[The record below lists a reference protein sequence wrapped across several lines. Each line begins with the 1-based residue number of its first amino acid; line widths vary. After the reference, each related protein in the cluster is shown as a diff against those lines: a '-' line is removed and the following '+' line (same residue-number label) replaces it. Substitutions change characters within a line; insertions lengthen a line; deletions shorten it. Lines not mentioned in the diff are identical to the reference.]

1 LQAPTLNL
9 EPENELIPR
18 VGVYV
23 TRISLDNSVF
33 MDGVTNVGFRPTF
46 GETQLTIETFVLNQ
60 PVPESPQKARL
71 DFLYRLRDE
80 RKFRSADELRE
91 QIALDV
97 QRAQKFFRLLEGSRG

>member
-1 LQAPTLNL
+1 LNL

-23 TRISLDNSVF
+23 TRISLDNGVF

-60 PVPESPQKARL
+60 PVPESPRKARL

-80 RKFRSADELRE
+80 RKFGSADELRE

-97 QRAQKFFRLLEGSRG
+97 QRAQKFFRVLENSRG